1 MNLLYL
7 NHYAGSPRHGMEY
20 RPYYLAREWVRAGH
34 RVQIVAASNSHVRSR
49 QPAVAGQPLDESID
63 GIGYRWLPTPAYTG
77 NGLGRV
83 KNIWAFLSRLWRE
96 SDRLAREF
104 RPDVVIASSTYP
116 MDVWVARR
124 IARLARATLVYEVHD
139 LWPAS
144 PIELSGMSPWHPFI
158 LMCQKA
164 ENDAYRDADVVVSM
178 LPKVAEHMRA
188 HGLDLRKLHIVPNG
202 IALDEW
208 QGEAAPLSSEL
219 AVRIAALKAAGRSV
233 VGYAG
238 SHGLPNALDVLLDAA
253 ALLRDQPIAFVLV
266 GDGHEKARLAQ
277 RVRDEGLANVLMLP
291 PIPKAQIPA
300 LLSMFDIAYIGWQRV
315 PIYRFGI
322 APNKLMDYMMAG
334 CAVLH
339 SVEAG
344 NDPVAEAGCGLTVAP
359 ESADAVAE
367 GLKNLLAR
375 PPAERAEMGARGR
388 VFVRAHHS
396 YGVLAQRFIDAVSGE
411 AHR

>member
-1 MNLLYL
+1 VNILLI
-7 NHYAGSPRHGMEY
+7 NHYAGSPAHGMEY
-20 RPYYLAREWVRAGH
+20 RPYYLAREWVGAGH
-34 RVQIVAASNSHVRSR
+34 RVQIVAASYSHVRSC
-49 QPAVAGQPLDESID
+49 QPDVADAPLDEVID
-63 GIGYRWLPTPAYTG
+63 GIAYRWLPTPPYVG
-77 NGLGRV
+77 NGVGRI

-96 SDRLAREF
+96 TPRILRQF
-104 RPDVVIASSTYP
+104 KPDVVIASSTYP

-124 IARLARATLVYEVHD
+124 ITRLARAKLVYEVHD

-144 PIELSGMSPWHPFI
+144 PIELSGVSPRHPFI
-158 LMCQKA
+158 LLCQKA

-178 LPKVAEHMRA
+178 LPKVAAHMRA

-208 QGEAAPLSSEL
+208 KGAAAPLTPEL
-219 AVRIAALKAAGRSV
+219 AGQIAALRAAGRRI

-253 ALLRDQPIAFVLV
+253 ALLCDEPVSFVLV

-277 RVRDEGLANVLMLP
+277 RVRDEGLSHVLMFL

-300 LLSMFDIAYIGWQRV
+300 LLQCFDIAYIGWQRV

-334 CAVLH
+334 RPVLH

-344 NDPVAEAGCGLTVAP
+344 NDPVADAGCGLTVAP
-359 ESADAVAE
+359 GSAGAVVA
-367 GLKNLLAR
+367 GLRNLLAR
-375 PPAERAEMGARGR
+375 TADERESMGARGR
-388 VFVRAHHS
+388 AFVVAHHS
-396 YGVLAQRFIDAVSGE
+396 YRVLAQRFIDAVL
-411 AHR
+411 AR